1 MEYIW
6 SIRSIVE
13 YYAVYLF
20 NYILNIFLNLFNVVF
35 QNISKKNMLIFTC
48 CSFILFACKK
58 GQ

>member
-6 SIRSIVE
+6 SVWSIME
-13 YYAVYLF
+13 YYAVYSF

-48 CSFILFACKK
+48 CSFISFACKK